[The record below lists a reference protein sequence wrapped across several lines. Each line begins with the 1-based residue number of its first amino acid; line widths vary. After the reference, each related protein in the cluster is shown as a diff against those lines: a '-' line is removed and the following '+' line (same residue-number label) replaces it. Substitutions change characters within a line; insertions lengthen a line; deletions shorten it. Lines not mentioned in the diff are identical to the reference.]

1 MGPPIGLVGIGNNPR
16 LLSGLSGNR
25 EAVGI
30 PGGEHHAMSTAS
42 ETVPPPGNVR

>member
-1 MGPPIGLVGIGNNPR
+1 MVCSRVWDEDNPR
-16 LLSGLSGNR
+16 LLSEGRGNR
-25 EAVGI
+25 EATGI